1 MNNFLFKTKHL
12 KNEAKIKGKK
22 TKKKKLKIEPFADE
36 ADRVSDMAGE
46 IWKEDIDT
54 YPIRDPSE
62 DSPWAVFTVRLWVG
76 VALGAIIFIVVLTI
90 LGAIFD

>member
-1 MNNFLFKTKHL
+1 MNNFFFKIKHL
-12 KNEAKIKGKK
+12 RNKTKIKGKK
-22 TKKKKLKIEPFADE
+22 AKKKKVKVEPFVDE

-62 DSPWAVFTVRLWVG
+62 DAPWAVFTVRLWVG
-76 VALGAIIFIVVLTI
+76 VALAAIVFIIVLSI